1 MFKSSRSQLTGRS
14 QAAIYQLRRKAEF
27 ANVHYPIFQIFIMC
41 TRNMHPTALSRDWA
55 HSPLTCQSRCECCR
69 SLHFGWEGFPWT
81 SIPAGPKL
89 TLSPPTAHLSSARQ
103 DLKLCLST
111 SSVSLWAT
119 PLSVTFLALWRA
131 VLCAVTHCT
140 PLAYPI
146 PSAVWILPLKQCYK
160 NHAVNSVQRPP
171 PFPSP
176 PCQASS
182 IFSSH

>member
-1 MFKSSRSQLTGRS
+1 MLKSFKSHLTGRS
-14 QAAIYQLRRKAEF
+14 QADIYQLRKKAEL
-27 ANVHYPIFQIFIMC
+27 ANVHYPIFQVFMVCI
-41 TRNMHPTALSRDWA
+41 RNMHPTTLSRDWA
-55 HSPLTCQSRCECCR
+55 HSPLTCQSWCECCR
-69 SLHFGWEGFPWT
+69 SLHFGWEGFPRT
-81 SIPAGPKL
+81 SIPAGPKPTL
-89 TLSPPTAHLSSARQ
+89 TSPPHLSSARQ

-160 NHAVNSVQRPP
+160 NCAANSVQRPP
-171 PFPSP
+171 PLPSP

-182 IFSSH
+182 IFSYR